1 MSGKFISNL
10 ALGIAVFSIGL
21 IGLRSFNIV
30 DIPLMVINLLFVI
43 LLSIMTWINY
53 KNNRKFQMYVGI
65 VLMVAFVIAVV
76 L

>member
-53 KNNRKFQMYVGI
+53 KSGHMFRF
-65 VLMVAFVIAVV
+65 LMVNEPYTKCPW
-76 L
+76 